1 MPSLRVILF
10 AMLCVILTGRSPLPA
25 APHEPSPAGGG
36 WLDFHSELSVIQ
48 SEGPW
53 FPAFPG
59 PLTLEAW
66 LYVDEPPDIRNAFSI
81 VGQTDR
87 FNWAILRSSRGNVDD
102 IPAAIGGIFTP
113 ETGMVTAQLPA
124 RQWVHY
130 VATIDGGAAVGG
142 GGFLTNLG
150 SGGPLA
156 SVRNPLILGGVPV
169 LPEGALPPGIEKTLP
184 TTGVYIDEL
193 RISRVVRYRPGEKY
207 PVPTKAFTSDADTLG
222 LYHFDEES
230 SERYED
236 ASEYQIALIRG
247 KKHAESKSN
256 Q

>member
-1 MPSLRVILF
+1 MPFLRVILF
-10 AMLCVILTGRSPLPA
+10 AMLGVILTGRSPLPA

-36 WLDFHSELSVIQ
+36 WLDFHSELSVVQ

-87 FNWAILRSSRGNVDD
+87 FNWAILRSSRGNVDA

-150 SGGPLA
+150 SGGP
-156 SVRNPLILGGVPV
+156 NPKSLFWH
-169 LPEGALPPGIEKTLP
+169 
-184 TTGVYIDEL
+184 
-193 RISRVVRYRPGEKY
+193 SRVCFSQTWVQAGPWHLSEIPLFSEVFRFYLKVRCR
-207 PVPTKAFTSDADTLG
+207 
-222 LYHFDEES
+222 
-230 SERYED
+230 R
-236 ASEYQIALIRG
+236 R
-247 KKHAESKSN
+247 
-256 Q
+256 

>member
-1 MPSLRVILF
+1 MTEVEFMQYLRIVLF
-10 AMLCVILTGRSPLPA
+10 AMLGVILTGPFPLPA

-36 WLDFHSELSVIQ
+36 WLELHAELSLVQ
-48 SEGPW
+48 SEEPW
-53 FPAFPG
+53 FPALPG

-66 LYVDEPPDIRNAFSI
+66 LYIDEPPDIRSAFSI

-87 FNWAILRSSRGNVDD
+87 FNWAILRSPRGNVDD

-156 SVRNPLILGGVPV
+156 SVKNALILGGVPV
-169 LPEGALPPGIEKTLP
+169 LPEGALPSWIEKTVS

-193 RISRVVRYRPGEKY
+193 RISRVVRYKPGEKY
-207 PVPTKAFTSDADTLG
+207 VVPTKAFTADADTLG
-222 LYHFDEES
+222 LYHFDEAS
-230 SERYED
+230 AERYED
-236 ASEYQIALIRG
+236 ASKSQISLVRRRG
-247 KKHAESKSN
+247 Y
-256 Q
+256 